1 MVDRI
6 LGIIPARGGSKGL
19 PGKNI
24 RPLAG
29 VPLIGYSIAAGA
41 QVPEITRTIV
51 STDDAEIASVARSL
65 GGDVPFIRPAELAS
79 DRATTMAVLAHALE
93 QIETDEQAFYDAI
106 LLLEPTSPTRDPAT
120 LSAAV
125 QVLKDSPEA
134 DGVVSVSTP
143 TFDPLYVGVERT
155 PDGML
160 TRYFPEAAGI
170 TRRQDTAR
178 HFERING
185 NFYLWR
191 TPFIRRVKASWVD
204 EGRFVPYSLP
214 ESQSCSIDDE
224 YEFHLIEAL
233 VGAGI
238 AQLPEVE
245 R

>member
-1 MVDRI
+1 MLDRI

-41 QVPEITRTIV
+41 LVPEVTRTIV
-51 STDDAEIASVARSL
+51 STDDPEIANVARNL
-65 GGDVPFIRPAELAS
+65 GGDVPFLRPPELAT
-79 DRATTMAVLAHALE
+79 DTAPTAGVIAHALAQVE
-93 QIETDEQAFYDAI
+93 ADEQQTYDAI

-125 QVLKDSPEA
+125 ELLRESPHA
-134 DGVVSVSTP
+134 DGVISVSTP
-143 TFDPLYVGVERT
+143 TFDPVYVGVERT
-155 PDGML
+155 ADGTL
-160 TRYFPEAAGI
+160 TRYFPEGAGI
-170 TRRQDTAR
+170 TRRQETAR
-178 HFERING
+178 HYERING

-191 TPFIRRVKASWVD
+191 TSFVRRVKASWVD
-204 EGRFVPYSLP
+204 EGTFLPYSIP

-233 VGAGI
+233 VAAGI
-238 AQLPEVE
+238 ARLPEVA